1 MLLPKMLGRGFGLF
15 GLDLFGRGVEWIPDF
30 ADQATS
36 RTVVI

>member
-1 MLLPKMLGRGFGLF
+1 MLVLEMLGHGFGLVR
-15 GLDLFGRGVEWIPDF
+15 LDLFGRGVQQIADF